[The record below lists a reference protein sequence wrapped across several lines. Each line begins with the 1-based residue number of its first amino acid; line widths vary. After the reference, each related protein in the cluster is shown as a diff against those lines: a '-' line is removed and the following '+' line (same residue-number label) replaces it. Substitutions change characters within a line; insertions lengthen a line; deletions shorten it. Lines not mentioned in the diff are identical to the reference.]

1 MRVLCSITPM
11 EGVFAP
17 VMPLATALI
26 QQGRDV
32 LVATAADLI
41 ERARFFGFAAAVA
54 GPTAAAAVADR
65 CGDVCPHHGR
75 REATC
80 VAHTHR

>member
-1 MRVLCSITPM
+1 L
-11 EGVFAP
+11 
-17 VMPLATALI
+17 PLRWP
-26 QQGRDV
+26 GR
-32 LVATAADLI
+32 
-41 ERARFFGFAAAVA
+41 R
-54 GPTAAAAVADR
+54 PPAVADR